1 MQKFIAGTLLLAGI
15 HAQSQARENPTDNS
29 LELPNMVVTATR
41 TEVAKN
47 QLAAASTVYTR
58 KDIERLQVQTL
69 PDLLKGTSG
78 IDMTQQGGYGKIA
91 SVFMRGTNPD
101 QVLVLIDGIKAGSVT
116 TGTTPFEFIPIDQ
129 IERVEIIKGPQSSLY
144 GSEAMGG
151 VIQIFTRKGAM
162 QDKPSV
168 SVDAGGGSYKTFRV
182 AGTVS
187 GKWKNSWYTLGSS
200 GLGSHGFNARDAIPG
215 PYGFYQPD
223 NDGYDNAA
231 VNARLGHRFDNNAEI
246 EAFFM
251 RAQGYTDYDGIYQDK
266 TDFVDQVVG
275 TSGSMDIL
283 DNWRSTLRLGQTLD
297 DNDQYAPDGAF
308 SSKFNSTRWNA
319 SWLNQFTLSDHH
331 QLVLGSDYRLDEVDS
346 TENYT
351 ENSRYDV
358 GVFTEVHSQLW
369 NDHFVNASVRYDN
382 NEAFGDAVTGNFGW
396 RFNWDYG
403 ISMLASFG
411 NAFKA
416 PSFNDLYFP
425 NYGNPNLKAEES
437 TSFETGLVGN
447 HDWVKWEIRAYHTD
461 IDNLITPVMDPVT
474 FNFSAENIGKAEING
489 IETEIGTQLMGWNGK
504 LTMNLL
510 SPKNRETNARL
521 PRRAEQTLAFDLSR
535 TVDSKFGA
543 FDLGANV
550 LAQGDRF
557 DNTQNTVKV
566 AGYVTVDLRA
576 AYHLNKNWML
586 NAKLNNLLDKNYQTV
601 DTYNMPDRN
610 FFVSIQYNN

>member
-1 MQKFIAGTLLLAGI
+1 MQKFIAGSLLLAGI
-15 HAQSQARENPTDNS
+15 NAQSQAQENSSDNS

-41 TEVAKN
+41 TDVAKN
-47 QLAAASTVYTR
+47 QLSAATTVYTR
-58 KDIERLQVQTL
+58 KDIEHLQVQTL

-101 QVLVLIDGIKAGSVT
+101 QLLVLIDGIKVGSVT
-116 TGTTPFEFIPIDQ
+116 AGTTSFEFIPIDQ

-151 VIQIFTRKGAM
+151 VIQIFTRKGNM
-162 QDKPSV
+162 LDKPSV
-168 SVDAGGGSYKTFRV
+168 VVDTGGGSYDTYRA

-187 GKWKNSWYTLGSS
+187 GKWKNNWYTLGSS
-200 GLGSHGFNARDAIPG
+200 GFGSHGFNARQPIPG
-215 PYGFYQPD
+215 PYGFDQPD

-231 VNARLGHRFDNNAEI
+231 VNARLGHRFDNNAEV

-251 RAQGYTDYDGIYQDK
+251 RTQGHTDYDGNYQDK
-266 TDFVDQVVG
+266 TDFVNQVVG
-275 TSGSMDIL
+275 TSASMDIIE
-283 DNWRSTLRLGQTLD
+283 NWRSTLRLGQSRD
-297 DNDQYAPDGAF
+297 DNDQFAPDGSF

-319 SWLNQFTLSDHH
+319 SWLNQFNLSDEH
-331 QLVLGSDYRLDEVDS
+331 QLILGSDYRLDEVDS
-346 TENYT
+346 TEKYT

-358 GVFTEVHSQLW
+358 GVFTELHSQLW
-369 NDHFVNASVRYDN
+369 DDHFMNASVRYDN
-382 NEAFGDAVTGNFGW
+382 NEAFGDAVTGNIGW
-396 RFNWDYG
+396 RYNWDYG
-403 ISMLASFG
+403 ISLLANFG

-425 NYGNPNLKAEES
+425 NYGNPNLKPEES
-437 TSFETGLVGN
+437 TSVEAGLAGN
-447 HDWVKWEIRAYHTD
+447 HDWVQWEIRAYHTN
-461 IDNLITPVMDPVT
+461 IDNLITPTMNPLT
-474 FNFSAENIGKAEING
+474 FEFSAENIGKAQIDG
-489 IETEIGTQLMGWNGK
+489 IETEISMQWLGWNGK
-504 LTMNLL
+504 LSMNLL

-535 TVDSKFGA
+535 TFGS
-543 FDLGANV
+543 FDVGANV

-557 DNTQNTVKV
+557 DNTQNTIKV

-586 NAKLNNLLDKNYQTV
+586 SAKLNNLLDKNYQTV

-610 FFVSIQYNN
+610 FFVSVHYNN

>member
-1 MQKFIAGTLLLAGI
+1 MQKFIAGSLLLAGI
-15 HAQSQARENPTDNS
+15 NSPSQAQKNPTDNA

-41 TEVAKN
+41 SELAKN
-47 QLAAASTVYTR
+47 QLAASATVYTR

-101 QVLVLIDGIKAGSVT
+101 QLLVLIDGIKAGSVT

-151 VIQIFTRKGAM
+151 VIQIFTRKGKT

-168 SVDAGGGSYKTFRV
+168 SVDAGGGSYKTYHV

-187 GKWKNSWYTLGSS
+187 GKWKNNWYTLGSS
-200 GLGSHGFNARDAIPG
+200 GLGSHGFNAREAIPG

-223 NDGYDNAA
+223 NDGYDNAS
-231 VNARLGHRFDNNAEI
+231 VNARIGHHFDNNAEV

-251 RAQGYTDYDGIYQDK
+251 RAQGHTDYDGNYQDK

-297 DNDQYAPDGAF
+297 DNDQYAPDGTF

-319 SWLNQFTLSDHH
+319 SWLNQFTLTDEH
-331 QLVLGSDYRLDEVDS
+331 QLILGSDYRLDEVDS
-346 TENYT
+346 SEKYT

-358 GVFTEVHSQLW
+358 GVFTELHSQLW
-369 NDHFVNASVRYDN
+369 DDHFVNASVRYDH
-382 NEAFGDAVTGNFGW
+382 NEAFGDAVTGNVGW
-396 RFNWDYG
+396 RYNWDYG
-403 ISMLASFG
+403 VSMLGNFG

-425 NYGNPNLKAEES
+425 NYGNPNLKPEES
-437 TSFETGLVGN
+437 TSVEVGLAGD
-447 HDWVKWEIRAYHTD
+447 HDWVQWDVRAYHTN
-461 IDNLITPVMDPVT
+461 IDNLITPTMNPVT
-474 FNFSAENIGKAEING
+474 FEFSAENIGKAQIDG
-489 IETEIGTQLMGWNGK
+489 IEAEIGTQLMDWNGK
-504 LTMNLL
+504 LTGNLL
-510 SPKNRETNARL
+510 SPENRETNLRL
-521 PRRAEQTLAFDLSR
+521 PRRAKQTLALDLSR
-535 TVDSKFGA
+535 TFGS

-557 DNTQNTVKV
+557 DNTQNTIKV
-566 AGYVTVDLRA
+566 AGYVTVDLRS
-576 AYHLNKNWML
+576 AYHFNKNWML
-586 NAKLNNLLDKNYQTV
+586 SAKLNNLLDKKYQTV

-610 FFVSIQYNN
+610 FFVTVHYNN

>member
-1 MQKFIAGTLLLAGI
+1 MQKFIAGSLLLAGI
-15 HAQSQARENPTDNS
+15 NAQSQAQENPSNNS

-47 QLAAASTVYTR
+47 QLSAATTVYTR

-101 QVLVLIDGIKAGSVT
+101 QLLVLIDGIKAGSVT
-116 TGTTPFEFIPIDQ
+116 AGTTAFEFIPIDQ

-151 VIQIFTRKGAM
+151 VIQIFTRKGNTL
-162 QDKPSV
+162 DKPSV
-168 SVDAGGGSYKTFRV
+168 VVDAGGGSYDTYRA

-187 GKWKNSWYTLGSS
+187 GKWKNNWYTLGSS
-200 GLGSHGFNARDAIPG
+200 GFGSHGFNARQPIPG
-215 PYGFYQPD
+215 PYGFDQPD

-231 VNARLGHRFDNNAEI
+231 VNARLGHRFDNNAEV

-251 RAQGYTDYDGIYQDK
+251 RTQGHSDYDGNYQDK
-266 TDFVDQVVG
+266 TVFVNQVVG
-275 TSGSMDIL
+275 TTASMDII
-283 DNWRSTLRLGQTLD
+283 DNWRSTLRLGQSRD
-297 DNDQYAPDGAF
+297 DNDQFAPDGTF

-319 SWLNQFTLSDHH
+319 SWLNQLTLSDEH
-331 QLVLGSDYRLDEVDS
+331 QLILGSDYRLDEVDS
-346 TENYT
+346 TEKYT

-358 GVFTEVHSQLW
+358 GVFTELHSQLW
-369 NDHFVNASVRYDN
+369 DDHFMNASVRYDN
-382 NEAFGDAVTGNFGW
+382 NQAFGDAVTGNIGW
-396 RFNWDYG
+396 RYNWDYG
-403 ISMLASFG
+403 ISLLANFG

-425 NYGNPNLKAEES
+425 NYGNPNLKPEES
-437 TSFETGLVGN
+437 TSFETGLAGN
-447 HDWVKWEIRAYHTD
+447 HNWVQWEIRAYHTN
-461 IDNLITPVMDPVT
+461 IDNLITPTMNPVT
-474 FNFSAENIGKAEING
+474 FEFSAENIGKAQIDGVEA
-489 IETEIGTQLMGWNGK
+489 EIGTQWLGWNGK
-504 LTMNLL
+504 LSMNLL

-535 TVDSKFGA
+535 TFGS

-557 DNTQNTVKV
+557 DNTQNTIKV

-586 NAKLNNLLDKNYQTV
+586 SAKLNNLLDKNYQTV

-610 FFVSIQYNN
+610 FFVSVHYNN